1 MSLYCIEWPLM
12 AHSPFFLFFGR
23 IFHLLKLGHPLN
35 PCLVPPFEQ
44 RRGVDVWMRVVL
56 IVRDL
61 EQKMSILGEFL
72 KAVCH
77 VLIIFQYLAIYD
89 NDKLPNSM
97 LLK

>member
-1 MSLYCIEWPLM
+1 M

>member
-1 MSLYCIEWPLM
+1 M
-12 AHSPFFLFFGR
+12 APFKQGR
-23 IFHLLKLGHPLN
+23 
-35 PCLVPPFEQ
+35 
-44 RRGVDVWMRVVL
+44 RVDVGMRVVL

-89 NDKLPNSM
+89 NDELPNSI
-97 LLK
+97 KCC